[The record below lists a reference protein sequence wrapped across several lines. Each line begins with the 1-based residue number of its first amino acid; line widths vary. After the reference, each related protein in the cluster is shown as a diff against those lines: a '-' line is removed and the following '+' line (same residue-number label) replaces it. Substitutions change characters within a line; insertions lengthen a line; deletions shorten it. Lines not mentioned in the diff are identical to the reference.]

1 MKFLEKLSLAIF
13 SVIVLML
20 ALVICLLIF
29 GWLKASTVLFVI
41 QLALSKP
48 VVVNILLWSSIV
60 LVLLAIKCI
69 FFFSGDQTEKNEGIL
84 LQNENG
90 KLLISVDTIE
100 NLVKGVVSGF
110 SNVKTS
116 TCKVSLDRQ
125 VNNVKIQ
132 LNLTVKA
139 DTIIKELSANIQER
153 IKSVVKQTIELDI
166 KEVDIKIKDIE
177 ASNNVQAE

>member
-20 ALVICLLIF
+20 ALIICLLIF

-48 VVVNILLWSSIV
+48 IVVNILLWSSIV

-153 IKSVVKQTIELDI
+153 IKNVVKQTIELDI
-166 KEVDIKIKDIE
+166 KEIDIKIKDIE

>member
-1 MKFLEKLSLAIF
+1 MKFIEKVSLAIF
-13 SVIVLML
+13 SVIVLIL
-20 ALVICLLIF
+20 ALIICLLIF
-29 GWLKASTVLFVI
+29 GWLKVSTVLFVI

-48 VVVNILLWSSIV
+48 FVVNILLWSSIV
-60 LVLLAIKCI
+60 VVLLAIKCI
-69 FFFSGDQTEKNEGIL
+69 FFFSGDQTEKSEGIL

-90 KLLISVDTIE
+90 RLLITVDTIE

-110 SNVKTS
+110 SNVKNS
-116 TCKVSLDRQ
+116 TCKVSLNRQ

-153 IKSVVKQTIELDI
+153 IKNVIKQTIELDI
-166 KEVDIKIKDIE
+166 KEIDIKIKDIE